1 MNNLGARKGIIL
13 AGGSGSRLSP
23 LTNAI
28 SKQLMPVYDKPMI
41 YYPLSTLLLAGINEI
56 LIICSPC
63 FLDLFRNL
71 LGDGSQWGIKI
82 QYKCQNQPDG
92 IAQALILGE
101 KFLKSDPSCLI
112 LGDNLFH
119 GKDLLLSLKKAD
131 QDIKNASVVTYP
143 VKNPQRFGVLEKR
156 NNKPYKII
164 ENPKKPKSKR
174 AITGSYFYPENVSKQ
189 AKKLIPSKRG
199 ELEISDLNQFFLK
212 INQLSV
218 TELGK
223 NSTWLDCGTFDSLLK
238 ASNFVAK
245 TQLKQQNKIACL
257 EEIAF
262 KNKWISKKQVLE
274 IIEISSSSYGKYLK
288 QVIS

>member
-1 MNNLGARKGIIL
+1 MTNRKGIIL
-13 AGGSGSRLSP
+13 AGGSGSRLHPITDVS
-23 LTNAI
+23 
-28 SKQLMPVYDKPMI
+28 SKQLLPVYDKPMI
-41 YYPLSTLLLAGINEI
+41 YYPLSILMTIGIKDI
-56 LIICSPC
+56 LIISSPM
-63 FLDLFRNL
+63 DMPRYKSL
-71 LGDGSQWGIKI
+71 LGNGKKWGINFSFKI
-82 QYKCQNQPDG
+82 QKKPNG

-164 ENPKKPKSKR
+164 EKPKKPKSKR
-174 AITGSYFYPENVSKQ
+174 AITGIYFYPENVSKE
-189 AKKLIPSKRG
+189 AKKLFPSKRG

-257 EEIAF
+257 EEIAY
-262 KNKWISKKQVLE
+262 KNKWISKKKVLE

>member
-1 MNNLGARKGIIL
+1 MTNRKGIIL
-13 AGGSGSRLSP
+13 AGGSGSRLHPITDVS
-23 LTNAI
+23 
-28 SKQLMPVYDKPMI
+28 SKQLLPVYDKPMV
-41 YYPLSTLLLAGINEI
+41 YYPLSILMAIGIKDI
-56 LIICSPC
+56 LIISSPM
-63 FLDLFRNL
+63 DMPRYKSL
-71 LGDGSQWGIKI
+71 LGNGKKWGINFSFKI
-82 QYKCQNQPDG
+82 QKKPNG

-164 ENPKKPKSKR
+164 EKPKKPKSKR
-174 AITGSYFYPENVSKQ
+174 AITGIYFYPENVSKE

-257 EEIAF
+257 EEIAY
-262 KNKWISKKQVLE
+262 KNKWISKKKVLE
-274 IIEISSSSYGKYLK
+274 IIEISSSSYGKYLN

>member
-1 MNNLGARKGIIL
+1 MTNRKGIIL
-13 AGGSGSRLSP
+13 AGGSGSRLHPITDVS
-23 LTNAI
+23 
-28 SKQLMPVYDKPMI
+28 SKQLLPVYDKPMI
-41 YYPLSTLLLAGINEI
+41 YYPLSILMAIGIKNI
-56 LIICSPC
+56 LIISSPM
-63 FLDLFRNL
+63 DMPRYKSL
-71 LGDGSQWGIKI
+71 LGNGKKWGINFSFKI
-82 QYKCQNQPDG
+82 QKKPNG

-131 QDIKNASVVTYP
+131 QDIKNASVITYP

-156 NNKPYKII
+156 NNKPYKIN
-164 ENPKKPKSKR
+164 EKPKKPKSKR
-174 AITGSYFYPENVSKQ
+174 AITGIYFYPENVSKE

-262 KNKWISKKQVLE
+262 KNKWISKKKVLE

>member
-1 MNNLGARKGIIL
+1 MTNRKGIIL
-13 AGGSGSRLSP
+13 AGGSGSRLHPITDVS
-23 LTNAI
+23 
-28 SKQLMPVYDKPMI
+28 SKQLLPVYDKPMI
-41 YYPLSTLLLAGINEI
+41 YYPLSILMAIGIKDI
-56 LIICSPC
+56 LIISSPI
-63 FLDLFRNL
+63 DMPRYKSL
-71 LGDGSQWGIKI
+71 LGNGKKWGINFSFKI
-82 QYKCQNQPDG
+82 QKKPNG

-131 QDIKNASVVTYP
+131 QDIKNASVITYP

-164 ENPKKPKSKR
+164 EKPKKPKSKR
-174 AITGSYFYPENVSKQ
+174 AITGIYFYPKNVSKE
-189 AKKLIPSKRG
+189 AKKLTPSKRG

-212 INQLSV
+212 INRLSV
-218 TELGK
+218 TELSK

-262 KNKWISKKQVLE
+262 KNKWITKKKVLE

>member
-1 MNNLGARKGIIL
+1 MTNRKGIIL
-13 AGGSGSRLSP
+13 AGGSGSRLHPITDVS
-23 LTNAI
+23 
-28 SKQLMPVYDKPMI
+28 SKQLLPVYDKPMI
-41 YYPLSTLLLAGINEI
+41 YYPLSILMAIGIKDI
-56 LIICSPC
+56 LIISSPI
-63 FLDLFRNL
+63 DMPRYKSL
-71 LGDGSQWGIKI
+71 LGNGKKWGINFSFKI
-82 QYKCQNQPDG
+82 QKKPNG

-164 ENPKKPKSKR
+164 EKPKKPKSKR
-174 AITGSYFYPENVSKQ
+174 AITGIYFYPENVSKE

-262 KNKWISKKQVLE
+262 KNKWISKKKVLE

>member
-1 MNNLGARKGIIL
+1 MTNRKGSIL
-13 AGGSGSRLSP
+13 AGGSGSRLHPITDVS
-23 LTNAI
+23 A
-28 SKQLMPVYDKPMI
+28 KQLLPGYDKPMI
-41 YYPLSTLLLAGINEI
+41 YYPLSILMTIGIKDI
-56 LIICSPC
+56 LIISSPM
-63 FLDLFRNL
+63 DMPRYKSL
-71 LGDGSQWGIKI
+71 LGNGKKWGINFSFKI
-82 QYKCQNQPDG
+82 QKKPNG

-164 ENPKKPKSKR
+164 EKPKKPKSKR
-174 AITGSYFYPENVSKQ
+174 AITGIYFYPENVSKQ

-257 EEIAF
+257 EEIAY
-262 KNKWISKKQVLE
+262 KNKWISKKKVLE

>member
-1 MNNLGARKGIIL
+1 MTNRKGIIL
-13 AGGSGSRLSP
+13 AGGSGSRLHPITDVS
-23 LTNAI
+23 
-28 SKQLMPVYDKPMI
+28 SKQLLPVYDKPMI
-41 YYPLSTLLLAGINEI
+41 YYPLSILMAIGIKDI
-56 LIICSPC
+56 LIISSPM
-63 FLDLFRNL
+63 DMPRYKSL
-71 LGDGSQWGIKI
+71 LGNGKKWGINFSFKI
-82 QYKCQNQPDG
+82 QKKPNG

-131 QDIKNASVVTYP
+131 QDIKNASVITYP

-164 ENPKKPKSKR
+164 EKPKKPKSKR
-174 AITGSYFYPENVSKQ
+174 AITGIYFYPENVSKE

-218 TELGK
+218 TELNK

-257 EEIAF
+257 EEIAY
-262 KNKWISKKQVLE
+262 KNKWISKKKVLE

>member
-1 MNNLGARKGIIL
+1 MTNRKGIIL
-13 AGGSGSRLSP
+13 AGGSGSRLHPITDVS
-23 LTNAI
+23 
-28 SKQLMPVYDKPMI
+28 SKQLLPVYDKPMI
-41 YYPLSTLLLAGINEI
+41 YYPLSILMAIGIKDI
-56 LIICSPC
+56 LIISSPM
-63 FLDLFRNL
+63 DMPRYKSL
-71 LGDGSQWGIKI
+71 LGNGKKWGINFSFKI
-82 QYKCQNQPDG
+82 QKKPNG

-164 ENPKKPKSKR
+164 EKPKKPKSKR
-174 AITGSYFYPENVSKQ
+174 AITGIYFYPENVSKE
-189 AKKLIPSKRG
+189 AKKLTPSKRG

-245 TQLKQQNKIACL
+245 TQLKQKNKIACL
-257 EEIAF
+257 EEIAY
-262 KNKWISKKQVLE
+262 KNKWISKKKVLE

>member
-1 MNNLGARKGIIL
+1 MTNRKGIIL
-13 AGGSGSRLSP
+13 AGGSGSRLHPITDVS
-23 LTNAI
+23 
-28 SKQLMPVYDKPMI
+28 SKQLLPVYDKPMI
-41 YYPLSTLLLAGINEI
+41 YYPLSILMTIGIKDI
-56 LIICSPC
+56 LIISSPM
-63 FLDLFRNL
+63 DMPRYKSL
-71 LGDGSQWGIKI
+71 LGNGKKWGINFSFKI
-82 QYKCQNQPDG
+82 QKKPNG

-156 NNKPYKII
+156 KNKPYKII
-164 ENPKKPKSKR
+164 EKPKKPKSKR
-174 AITGSYFYPENVSKQ
+174 AITGIYFYPENVSKE

-223 NSTWLDCGTFDSLLK
+223 NSTWLDCGTFDSLLI

-257 EEIAF
+257 EEIALN
-262 KNKWISKKQVLE
+262 NKWISKKQ
-274 IIEISSSSYGKYLK
+274 IIKAISFYGNCEYSTYLRK
-288 QVIS
+288 LIS

>member
-1 MNNLGARKGIIL
+1 MTNRKGIIL
-13 AGGSGSRLSP
+13 AGGSGSRLHPITDVS
-23 LTNAI
+23 
-28 SKQLMPVYDKPMI
+28 SKQLLPVYDKPMI
-41 YYPLSTLLLAGINEI
+41 YYPLSILMAIGIKDI
-56 LIICSPC
+56 LIISSPM
-63 FLDLFRNL
+63 DMPRYKSL
-71 LGDGSQWGIKI
+71 LGNGKKWGINFSFKI
-82 QYKCQNQPDG
+82 QKKPNG

-131 QDIKNASVVTYP
+131 QDIKNASVITYP

-164 ENPKKPKSKR
+164 EKPKKPKSKR
-174 AITGSYFYPENVSKQ
+174 AITGIYFYPENVSKE

-257 EEIAF
+257 EEIAY
-262 KNKWISKKQVLE
+262 KNKWISKKKVLE

>member
-1 MNNLGARKGIIL
+1 MTNRKGIIL
-13 AGGSGSRLSP
+13 AGGSGSRLHPITDVS
-23 LTNAI
+23 
-28 SKQLMPVYDKPMI
+28 SKQLLPVYDKPMI
-41 YYPLSTLLLAGINEI
+41 YYPLSILMAIGIKDI
-56 LIICSPC
+56 LIISSPM
-63 FLDLFRNL
+63 DMPRYKSL
-71 LGDGSQWGIKI
+71 LGNGKKWGINFSFKI
-82 QYKCQNQPDG
+82 QKKPNG

-164 ENPKKPKSKR
+164 EKPKKPKSKR
-174 AITGSYFYPENVSKQ
+174 AITGIYFYPENVSKE

-218 TELGK
+218 TELNK

-257 EEIAF
+257 EEIAY
-262 KNKWISKKQVLE
+262 KNKWISKKKVLE

>member
-1 MNNLGARKGIIL
+1 MTNRKGIIL
-13 AGGSGSRLSP
+13 AGGSGSRLHPITDVS
-23 LTNAI
+23 
-28 SKQLMPVYDKPMI
+28 SKQLLPVYDKPMI
-41 YYPLSTLLLAGINEI
+41 YYPLSILMAIGIKDI
-56 LIICSPC
+56 LIISSPM
-63 FLDLFRNL
+63 DMPRYKSL
-71 LGDGSQWGIKI
+71 LGNGKKWGINFSFKI
-82 QYKCQNQPDG
+82 QKKPNG

-164 ENPKKPKSKR
+164 EKPKKPKSKR
-174 AITGSYFYPENVSKQ
+174 AITGIYFYPENVSKE

-257 EEIAF
+257 EEIAY
-262 KNKWISKKQVLE
+262 KNKWISKKKVLE

-288 QVIS
+288 QVII

>member
-1 MNNLGARKGIIL
+1 MTNRKGIIL
-13 AGGSGSRLSP
+13 AGGSGSRLHPITDVS
-23 LTNAI
+23 
-28 SKQLMPVYDKPMI
+28 SKQLLPVYDKPMI
-41 YYPLSTLLLAGINEI
+41 YYPLSILMAIGIKDI
-56 LIICSPC
+56 LIISSPM
-63 FLDLFRNL
+63 DMPRYKSL
-71 LGDGSQWGIKI
+71 LGNGKKWGINFSFKI
-82 QYKCQNQPDG
+82 QKKPNG

-131 QDIKNASVVTYP
+131 QDIKNASIVTYP

-164 ENPKKPKSKR
+164 EKPKKPKSKR
-174 AITGSYFYPENVSKQ
+174 AITGIYFYPENVSKE

-262 KNKWISKKQVLE
+262 KNKWISKKKVLE
-274 IIEISSSSYGKYLK
+274 IIEISSSSYGKYLN

>member
-1 MNNLGARKGIIL
+1 MTNRKGIIL
-13 AGGSGSRLSP
+13 AGGSGSRLHPITDVS
-23 LTNAI
+23 
-28 SKQLMPVYDKPMI
+28 SKQLLPVYDKPMI
-41 YYPLSTLLLAGINEI
+41 YYPLSILMTIGIKDI
-56 LIICSPC
+56 LIISSPM
-63 FLDLFRNL
+63 DMPRYKSL
-71 LGDGSQWGIKI
+71 LGNGKKWGINFSFKI
-82 QYKCQNQPDG
+82 QKKPNG

-156 NNKPYKII
+156 KNKPYKII
-164 ENPKKPKSKR
+164 EKPKKPKSKR
-174 AITGSYFYPENVSKQ
+174 AITGIYFYPENVSKQ

-257 EEIAF
+257 EEIAY
-262 KNKWISKKQVLE
+262 KNKWISKKKVLE

>member
-1 MNNLGARKGIIL
+1 MTNRKGIIL
-13 AGGSGSRLSP
+13 AGGSGSRLHPITDVS
-23 LTNAI
+23 
-28 SKQLMPVYDKPMI
+28 SKQLLPVFDKPMI
-41 YYPLSTLLLAGINEI
+41 YYPLSILMAIGIKDI
-56 LIICSPC
+56 LIISSPM
-63 FLDLFRNL
+63 DMPRYKSL
-71 LGDGSQWGIKI
+71 LGNGKKWGINFSFKI
-82 QYKCQNQPDG
+82 QKKPNG

-164 ENPKKPKSKR
+164 EKPKKPKSKR
-174 AITGSYFYPENVSKQ
+174 AITGIYFYPENVSKQ

-257 EEIAF
+257 EEIAY
-262 KNKWISKKQVLE
+262 KNKWISKKKVLE

>member
-1 MNNLGARKGIIL
+1 MTNRKGIIL
-13 AGGSGSRLSP
+13 AGGSGSRLHPITDVS
-23 LTNAI
+23 
-28 SKQLMPVYDKPMI
+28 SKQLLPVYDKPMI
-41 YYPLSTLLLAGINEI
+41 YYPLSILMAIGIKDI
-56 LIICSPC
+56 LIISSPM
-63 FLDLFRNL
+63 DMPRYKSL
-71 LGDGSQWGIKI
+71 LGNGKKWGINFSFKI
-82 QYKCQNQPDG
+82 QKKPNG

-131 QDIKNASVVTYP
+131 QDIKKASVVTYP

-164 ENPKKPKSKR
+164 EKPKKPKSKR
-174 AITGSYFYPENVSKQ
+174 AITGIYFYPENVSKE

-257 EEIAF
+257 EEIAY
-262 KNKWISKKQVLE
+262 KNKWISKKKVLE

>member
-1 MNNLGARKGIIL
+1 MTNRKGIIL
-13 AGGSGSRLSP
+13 AGGSGSRLHPITDVS
-23 LTNAI
+23 
-28 SKQLMPVYDKPMI
+28 SKQLLPVYDKPMI
-41 YYPLSTLLLAGINEI
+41 YYPLSILMAIGIKNI
-56 LIICSPC
+56 LIISSPM
-63 FLDLFRNL
+63 DMPRYKSL
-71 LGDGSQWGIKI
+71 LGNGKKWGINFSFKI
-82 QYKCQNQPDG
+82 QKKPNG

-131 QDIKNASVVTYP
+131 QDIKNASVITYP

-164 ENPKKPKSKR
+164 EKPKKPKSKR
-174 AITGSYFYPENVSKQ
+174 AITGIYFYPENVSKE
-189 AKKLIPSKRG
+189 AKKLTPSKRG

-262 KNKWISKKQVLE
+262 KNKWISKKKVLE

>member
-1 MNNLGARKGIIL
+1 MTNRKGIIL
-13 AGGSGSRLSP
+13 AGGSGSRLHPITDVS
-23 LTNAI
+23 
-28 SKQLMPVYDKPMI
+28 SKQLLPVYDKPMI
-41 YYPLSTLLLAGINEI
+41 YYPLSILMAIGIKDI
-56 LIICSPC
+56 LIISSPM
-63 FLDLFRNL
+63 DMPRYKSL
-71 LGDGSQWGIKI
+71 LGNGKKWGINFSFKI
-82 QYKCQNQPDG
+82 QKKPNG

-164 ENPKKPKSKR
+164 EKPKKPKSKR
-174 AITGSYFYPENVSKQ
+174 AITGIYFYPENVSKE

-257 EEIAF
+257 EEIAY
-262 KNKWISKKQVLE
+262 KNKWISKKKVLE
-274 IIEISSSSYGKYLK
+274 IVEISSSSYGKYLK

>member
-1 MNNLGARKGIIL
+1 MTNRKGIIL
-13 AGGSGSRLSP
+13 AGGSGSRLHPITDVS
-23 LTNAI
+23 
-28 SKQLMPVYDKPMI
+28 SKQLLPVYDKPMI
-41 YYPLSTLLLAGINEI
+41 YYPLSILMAIGIKNI
-56 LIICSPC
+56 LIISSPM
-63 FLDLFRNL
+63 DMPRYKSL
-71 LGDGSQWGIKI
+71 LGNGKKWGINFSFKI
-82 QYKCQNQPDG
+82 QKKPNG

-164 ENPKKPKSKR
+164 EKPKKPKSKR
-174 AITGSYFYPENVSKQ
+174 AITGIYFYPENVSKE

-257 EEIAF
+257 EEIAY
-262 KNKWISKKQVLE
+262 KNKWISKKKVLE

>member
-1 MNNLGARKGIIL
+1 MTNRKGIIL
-13 AGGSGSRLSP
+13 AGGSGSRLHPITDVS
-23 LTNAI
+23 
-28 SKQLMPVYDKPMI
+28 SKQLLPVYDKPMI
-41 YYPLSTLLLAGINEI
+41 YYPLSILMTIGIKDI
-56 LIICSPC
+56 LIISSPM
-63 FLDLFRNL
+63 DMPRYKSL
-71 LGDGSQWGIKI
+71 LGNGKKWGINFSFKI
-82 QYKCQNQPDG
+82 QKKPNG

-164 ENPKKPKSKR
+164 EKPKKPKSKR
-174 AITGSYFYPENVSKQ
+174 AITGIYFYPENVSKQ

-257 EEIAF
+257 EEIAY
-262 KNKWISKKQVLE
+262 KNKWISKKKVLE

>member
-1 MNNLGARKGIIL
+1 MTNRKGIIL
-13 AGGSGSRLSP
+13 AGGSGSRLHPITDVS
-23 LTNAI
+23 
-28 SKQLMPVYDKPMI
+28 SKQLLPVYDKPMI
-41 YYPLSTLLLAGINEI
+41 YYPLSILMAIGIKDI
-56 LIICSPC
+56 LIISSPM
-63 FLDLFRNL
+63 DMPRYKSL
-71 LGDGSQWGIKI
+71 LGNGKKWGINFSFKI
-82 QYKCQNQPDG
+82 QKKPNG

-131 QDIKNASVVTYP
+131 QDIKNASVITYP

-164 ENPKKPKSKR
+164 EKPKKPKSKR
-174 AITGSYFYPENVSKQ
+174 AITGIYFYPKNVSKE
-189 AKKLIPSKRG
+189 AKKLTPSKRG

-212 INQLSV
+212 INRLSV
-218 TELGK
+218 TELNK
-223 NSTWLDCGTFDSLLK
+223 NSSWLDCGTFDSLLK

-262 KNKWISKKQVLE
+262 KNKWITKKKVLE

>member
-1 MNNLGARKGIIL
+1 MTNRKGIIL
-13 AGGSGSRLSP
+13 AGGSGSRLHPITDVS
-23 LTNAI
+23 
-28 SKQLMPVYDKPMI
+28 SKQLLPVYDKPMI
-41 YYPLSTLLLAGINEI
+41 YYPLSILMTIGIKDI
-56 LIICSPC
+56 LIISSPM
-63 FLDLFRNL
+63 DMPRYKSL
-71 LGDGSQWGIKI
+71 LGNGKKWGINFSFKI
-82 QYKCQNQPDG
+82 QKKPNG

-164 ENPKKPKSKR
+164 EKPKKPKSKR
-174 AITGSYFYPENVSKQ
+174 AITGIYFYPENVSKE

-257 EEIAF
+257 EEIAY
-262 KNKWISKKQVLE
+262 KNKWISKKKVLE

-288 QVIS
+288 QAIS

>member
-1 MNNLGARKGIIL
+1 MTNRKGIIL
-13 AGGSGSRLSP
+13 AGGSGSRLHPITDVS
-23 LTNAI
+23 
-28 SKQLMPVYDKPMI
+28 SKQLLPVYDKPMI
-41 YYPLSTLLLAGINEI
+41 YYPLSILMAIGIKDI
-56 LIICSPC
+56 LIISSPM
-63 FLDLFRNL
+63 DMPRYKSL
-71 LGDGSQWGIKI
+71 LGNGKKWGINFSFKI
-82 QYKCQNQPDG
+82 QKKPNG

-164 ENPKKPKSKR
+164 EKPKKPKSKR
-174 AITGSYFYPENVSKQ
+174 AITGIYFYPENVSKE

-257 EEIAF
+257 EEIAY
-262 KNKWISKKQVLE
+262 KNKWISKKKVLE
-274 IIEISSSSYGKYLK
+274 IIEISSSSYGKYLN

>member
-1 MNNLGARKGIIL
+1 MTNRKGIIL
-13 AGGSGSRLSP
+13 AGGSGSRLHPITDVS
-23 LTNAI
+23 
-28 SKQLMPVYDKPMI
+28 SKQLLPVYDKPMI
-41 YYPLSTLLLAGINEI
+41 YYPLSILMAIGIKNI
-56 LIICSPC
+56 LIISSPM
-63 FLDLFRNL
+63 DMPRYKSL
-71 LGDGSQWGIKI
+71 LGNGKKWGINFSFKI
-82 QYKCQNQPDG
+82 QKKPNG

-164 ENPKKPKSKR
+164 EKPKKPKSKR
-174 AITGSYFYPENVSKQ
+174 AITGIYFYPENVSKE

-262 KNKWISKKQVLE
+262 KNKWITKKKVLE

>member
-1 MNNLGARKGIIL
+1 MTNRKGIIL
-13 AGGSGSRLSP
+13 AGGSGSRLHPITDVS
-23 LTNAI
+23 
-28 SKQLMPVYDKPMI
+28 SKQLLPVYDKPMI
-41 YYPLSTLLLAGINEI
+41 YYPLSILMAIGIKDMLIISSPMDMPRYKSLLGNGKKWGINF
-56 LIICSPC
+56 S
-63 FLDLFRNL
+63 F
-71 LGDGSQWGIKI
+71 KI
-82 QYKCQNQPDG
+82 QKKPNG

-164 ENPKKPKSKR
+164 EKPKKPKSKR
-174 AITGSYFYPENVSKQ
+174 AITGIYFYPENVSKE

-257 EEIAF
+257 EEIAY
-262 KNKWISKKQVLE
+262 KNKWISKKKVLE

>member
-1 MNNLGARKGIIL
+1 MTNRKGIIL
-13 AGGSGSRLSP
+13 AGGSGSRLHPITDVS
-23 LTNAI
+23 
-28 SKQLMPVYDKPMI
+28 SKQLLPVYDKPMI
-41 YYPLSTLLLAGINEI
+41 YYPLSILMAIGIKDI
-56 LIICSPC
+56 LIISSPM
-63 FLDLFRNL
+63 DMPRYKSL
-71 LGDGSQWGIKI
+71 LGNGKKWGINFSFKI
-82 QYKCQNQPDG
+82 QKKPNG

-119 GKDLLLSLKKAD
+119 GRDLLLSLRKAD

-164 ENPKKPKSKR
+164 EKPKKPKSKR
-174 AITGSYFYPENVSKQ
+174 AITGIYFYPENVSKE

-257 EEIAF
+257 EEIAY
-262 KNKWISKKQVLE
+262 KNKWISKKKVLE

>member
-1 MNNLGARKGIIL
+1 MTNRKGIIL
-13 AGGSGSRLSP
+13 AGGSGSRLHPITDVS
-23 LTNAI
+23 
-28 SKQLMPVYDKPMI
+28 SKQLLPVFDKPMI
-41 YYPLSTLLLAGINEI
+41 YYPLSILMAIGIKNI
-56 LIICSPC
+56 LIISSPM
-63 FLDLFRNL
+63 DMPRYKSL
-71 LGDGSQWGIKI
+71 LGNGKKWGINFSFKI
-82 QYKCQNQPDG
+82 QKKPNG

-131 QDIKNASVVTYP
+131 QDIKNASVITYP

-164 ENPKKPKSKR
+164 EKPKKPKSKR
-174 AITGSYFYPENVSKQ
+174 AITGIYFYPENVSKE
-189 AKKLIPSKRG
+189 AKKLTPSKRG

-257 EEIAF
+257 EEIAY
-262 KNKWISKKQVLE
+262 KNKWISKKKVLE

>member
-1 MNNLGARKGIIL
+1 MTNRKGIIL
-13 AGGSGSRLSP
+13 AGGSGSRLHPITDVS
-23 LTNAI
+23 
-28 SKQLMPVYDKPMI
+28 SKQLLPVYDKPMI
-41 YYPLSTLLLAGINEI
+41 YYPLSILMTIGIKDI
-56 LIICSPC
+56 LIISSPM
-63 FLDLFRNL
+63 DMPRYKSL
-71 LGDGSQWGIKI
+71 LGNGKKWGINFSFKI
-82 QYKCQNQPDG
+82 QKKPNG

-156 NNKPYKII
+156 NNKPYEII
-164 ENPKKPKSKR
+164 EKPKKPKSKR
-174 AITGSYFYPENVSKQ
+174 AITGIYFYPENVSKE

-257 EEIAF
+257 EEIAY
-262 KNKWISKKQVLE
+262 KNKWISKKKVLE
-274 IIEISSSSYGKYLK
+274 IIEISSSSYGKYLN

>member
-1 MNNLGARKGIIL
+1 MTNRKGIIL
-13 AGGSGSRLSP
+13 AGGSGSRLHPITDVS
-23 LTNAI
+23 
-28 SKQLMPVYDKPMI
+28 SKQLLPVYDKPMI
-41 YYPLSTLLLAGINEI
+41 YYPLSILMAIGIKNI
-56 LIICSPC
+56 LIISSPM
-63 FLDLFRNL
+63 DMPRYKSL
-71 LGDGSQWGIKI
+71 LGNGKKWGINFSFKI
-82 QYKCQNQPDG
+82 QKKPNG

-131 QDIKNASVVTYP
+131 QDIKNASVITYP

-164 ENPKKPKSKR
+164 EKPKKPKSKR
-174 AITGSYFYPENVSKQ
+174 AITGIYFYPENVSKE

-262 KNKWISKKQVLE
+262 KNKWISKKKVLE

>member
-1 MNNLGARKGIIL
+1 MTNRKGIIL
-13 AGGSGSRLSP
+13 AGGSGSRLHPITDVS
-23 LTNAI
+23 
-28 SKQLMPVYDKPMI
+28 SKQLLPVFDKPMI
-41 YYPLSTLLLAGINEI
+41 YYPLSILMAIGIKDI
-56 LIICSPC
+56 LIISSPM
-63 FLDLFRNL
+63 DMPRYKSL
-71 LGDGSQWGIKI
+71 LGNGKKWGINFSFKI
-82 QYKCQNQPDG
+82 QKKPNG

-164 ENPKKPKSKR
+164 EKPKKPKSKR
-174 AITGSYFYPENVSKQ
+174 AITGIYFYPENVSKE
-189 AKKLIPSKRG
+189 AKKLTPSKRG

-257 EEIAF
+257 EEIAY
-262 KNKWISKKQVLE
+262 KNKWISKKKVLE

>member
-1 MNNLGARKGIIL
+1 MTNRKGIIL
-13 AGGSGSRLSP
+13 AGGSGSRLHPITDVS
-23 LTNAI
+23 
-28 SKQLMPVYDKPMI
+28 SKQLLPVYDKPMI
-41 YYPLSTLLLAGINEI
+41 YYPLSILMAIGIKDI
-56 LIICSPC
+56 LIISSPM
-63 FLDLFRNL
+63 DMPRYKSL
-71 LGDGSQWGIKI
+71 LGSGKKWGINFSFKI
-82 QYKCQNQPDG
+82 QKKPNG

-131 QDIKNASVVTYP
+131 QDIKNASVITYP

-164 ENPKKPKSKR
+164 EKPKKPKSKR
-174 AITGSYFYPENVSKQ
+174 AITGIYFYPENVSKE

-262 KNKWISKKQVLE
+262 KNKWISKKKVLE

-288 QVIS
+288 QIIS

>member
-1 MNNLGARKGIIL
+1 MTNRKGIIL
-13 AGGSGSRLSP
+13 AGGSGSRLHPITDVS
-23 LTNAI
+23 
-28 SKQLMPVYDKPMI
+28 SKQLLPVYDKPMI
-41 YYPLSTLLLAGINEI
+41 YYPLSILMAIGIKDI
-56 LIICSPC
+56 LIISSPM
-63 FLDLFRNL
+63 DMPRYKSL
-71 LGDGSQWGIKI
+71 LGNGKKWGINFSFKI
-82 QYKCQNQPDG
+82 QKKPNG

-164 ENPKKPKSKR
+164 EKPKKPKSKR
-174 AITGSYFYPENVSKQ
+174 AITGIYFYPEYVSKE

-257 EEIAF
+257 EEIAY
-262 KNKWISKKQVLE
+262 KNKWISKKKVLE
-274 IIEISSSSYGKYLK
+274 IIEISSSSYGKYLN

>member
-1 MNNLGARKGIIL
+1 MTNRKGIIL
-13 AGGSGSRLSP
+13 AGGSGSRLHPITDVS
-23 LTNAI
+23 
-28 SKQLMPVYDKPMI
+28 SKQLLPVYDKPMI
-41 YYPLSTLLLAGINEI
+41 YYPLSILMAIGIKDI
-56 LIICSPC
+56 LIISSPM
-63 FLDLFRNL
+63 DMPRYKSL
-71 LGDGSQWGIKI
+71 LGNGKKWGINFSFKI
-82 QYKCQNQPDG
+82 QKKPNG

-164 ENPKKPKSKR
+164 EKPKKPKSKR
-174 AITGSYFYPENVSKQ
+174 AITGIYFYPENVSKE

-223 NSTWLDCGTFDSLLK
+223 NSTWLDCGTFESLLK

>member
-1 MNNLGARKGIIL
+1 MTNRKGIIL
-13 AGGSGSRLSP
+13 AGGSGSRLHPITDVS
-23 LTNAI
+23 
-28 SKQLMPVYDKPMI
+28 SKQLLPVYDKPMI
-41 YYPLSTLLLAGINEI
+41 YYPLSILMAIGIKDI
-56 LIICSPC
+56 LIISSPM
-63 FLDLFRNL
+63 DMPRYKSL
-71 LGDGSQWGIKI
+71 LGNGKKWGINFSFKI
-82 QYKCQNQPDG
+82 QKKPNG

-119 GKDLLLSLKKAD
+119 GRDLLISLKKAD

-164 ENPKKPKSKR
+164 EKPKKPKSKR
-174 AITGSYFYPENVSKQ
+174 AITGIYFYPENVSKE

-257 EEIAF
+257 EEIAY
-262 KNKWISKKQVLE
+262 KNKWISKKKVLE
-274 IIEISSSSYGKYLK
+274 IIEISSSSYGKYLN

>member
-1 MNNLGARKGIIL
+1 MTNRKGIIL
-13 AGGSGSRLSP
+13 AGGSGSRLHPITDVS
-23 LTNAI
+23 
-28 SKQLMPVYDKPMI
+28 SKQLLPVYDKPMI
-41 YYPLSTLLLAGINEI
+41 YYPLSILMAIGIKDI
-56 LIICSPC
+56 LIISSPM
-63 FLDLFRNL
+63 DMPRYKSL
-71 LGDGSQWGIKI
+71 LGNGKKWGINFSFKI
-82 QYKCQNQPDG
+82 QKQPNG

-164 ENPKKPKSKR
+164 EKPKKPKSKR
-174 AITGSYFYPENVSKQ
+174 AITGIYFYPENVSKE

-257 EEIAF
+257 EEIAY
-262 KNKWISKKQVLE
+262 KNKWISKKKVLE

>member
-1 MNNLGARKGIIL
+1 MTNRKGIIL
-13 AGGSGSRLSP
+13 AGGSGSRLHPITDVS
-23 LTNAI
+23 
-28 SKQLMPVYDKPMI
+28 SKQLLPVYDKPMV
-41 YYPLSTLLLAGINEI
+41 YYPLSILMAIGIKDI
-56 LIICSPC
+56 LIISSPM
-63 FLDLFRNL
+63 DMPRYKSL
-71 LGDGSQWGIKI
+71 LGNGKKWGINFSFKI
-82 QYKCQNQPDG
+82 QKKPNG

-119 GKDLLLSLKKAD
+119 GRDLLLSLKKAD

-156 NNKPYKII
+156 KNKPYKII
-164 ENPKKPKSKR
+164 EKPKKPKSKR
-174 AITGSYFYPENVSKQ
+174 AITGIYFYPENVSKE
-189 AKKLIPSKRG
+189 AKKLTPSKRG
-199 ELEISDLNQFFLK
+199 ELEISELNQFFLK

-223 NSTWLDCGTFDSLLK
+223 NSTWLDCGTFESLLK

-257 EEIAF
+257 EEIAY
-262 KNKWISKKQVLE
+262 KNKWISKKKVLE

>member
-1 MNNLGARKGIIL
+1 MTNRKGIIL
-13 AGGSGSRLSP
+13 AGGSGSRLHPITDVS
-23 LTNAI
+23 
-28 SKQLMPVYDKPMI
+28 SKQLLPVYDKPMI
-41 YYPLSTLLLAGINEI
+41 YYPLSILMTIGIKDI
-56 LIICSPC
+56 LIISSPM
-63 FLDLFRNL
+63 DMPRYKSL
-71 LGDGSQWGIKI
+71 LGNGKKWGINFSFKI
-82 QYKCQNQPDG
+82 QKKPNG

-164 ENPKKPKSKR
+164 EKPKKPKSKR
-174 AITGSYFYPENVSKQ
+174 AITGIYFYPENVSKQ

-262 KNKWISKKQVLE
+262 NKKWIKKKH
-274 IIEISSSSYGKYLK
+274 INNAIKFYGNCDYSKYLK
-288 QVIS
+288 KLI

>member
-1 MNNLGARKGIIL
+1 MTNRKGIIL
-13 AGGSGSRLSP
+13 AGGSGSRLHPITDVS
-23 LTNAI
+23 
-28 SKQLMPVYDKPMI
+28 SKQLLPVYDKPMI
-41 YYPLSTLLLAGINEI
+41 YYPLSILMAIGIKDI
-56 LIICSPC
+56 LIISSPM
-63 FLDLFRNL
+63 DMPRYKSL
-71 LGDGSQWGIKI
+71 LGNGKKWGINFSFKI
-82 QYKCQNQPDG
+82 QKKPNG

-164 ENPKKPKSKR
+164 EKPKKPKSKR
-174 AITGSYFYPENVSKQ
+174 AITGIYFYPENVSKE

-212 INQLSV
+212 IDQLSV

-223 NSTWLDCGTFDSLLK
+223 NYTWIDCGTFDSLLK

-257 EEIAF
+257 EEIAY
-262 KNKWISKKQVLE
+262 KNKWISKKKVLE